1 MSKYCVCHGK
11 KGGRRTVQREGGQRK
26 NRQRGT
32 HTHTHT
38 HTHTRH
44 LVTPVQKELV
54 HVVLRIVP
62 AKQGGGRGEEAGKT
76 GRQTDKDREM
86 GE

>member
-1 MSKYCVCHGK
+1 ME
-11 KGGRRTVQREGGQRK
+11 REGRPGRADK
-26 NRQRGT
+26 EG
-32 HTHTHT
+32 HT

-62 AKQGGGRGEEAGKT
+62 AKRGGGAGGEVRGKT